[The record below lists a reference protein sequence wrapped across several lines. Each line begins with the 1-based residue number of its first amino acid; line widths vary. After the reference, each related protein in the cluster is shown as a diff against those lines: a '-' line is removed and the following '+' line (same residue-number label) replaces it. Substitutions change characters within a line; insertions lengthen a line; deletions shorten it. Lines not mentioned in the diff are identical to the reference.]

1 MAMTIFIK
9 LAWRN
14 LFRNK
19 RRTILAGL
27 MIGLGLA
34 AMITVDAITIGTID
48 NMISTATA
56 SFLGEGQIHRDG
68 FRKTFEVE
76 KIIAN
81 GPALF
86 EKLKKDPLIRQAAPR
101 TAAFGMLTSPANVQS
116 VMLYGIDPALERDLS
131 KIDDLL
137 VSGDYLSSADEPKIL
152 IGEKLAGLLEV
163 GLGDKIVV
171 TVAQAHSGE
180 LSQELFRVG
189 GIFKFGSRQ
198 MDGGMAFIPLKRAQE
213 MLKLGDGLHEIAF
226 AFHDRRKA
234 EDDTLP
240 LWKEYSAAGNE
251 ALSWT
256 KLVSELAMMRSM
268 TDFSLFLVGIILF
281 GIVSVGIINTLFMA
295 LYERMFE
302 FGVMRAIGTRPQQA
316 AQLMVMEAGALALV
330 SIVMGIIIALIV
342 NGLLLHCGGL
352 DYSDSEFV
360 VTLRD
365 PIYPVL
371 TLSQF
376 TLYPF
381 LLFVFTC
388 IVGIY
393 PAIYAARLT
402 PAKAMKRGL

>member
-1 MAMTIFIK
+1 MMLFVK

-34 AMITVDAITIGTID
+34 AMITTDAVMKGTID
-48 NMISTATA
+48 NMIATATS

-76 KIIAN
+76 QTIVN

-86 EKLKKDPLIRQAAPR
+86 DKLKKEPLIRRASPR
-101 TAAFGMLTSPANVQS
+101 TASFGMITSPANVQS
-116 VMLYGIDPALERDLS
+116 VMLYGIDPADEKELS

-137 VSGDYLSSADEPKIL
+137 VSGAYLATADEAKIL
-152 IGEKLAGLLEV
+152 LGEKTADLLEV

-171 TVAQAHSGE
+171 TVAQAHTGE

-189 GIFKFGSRQ
+189 GIFRFGSRQ
-198 MDGGMAFIPLKRAQE
+198 MDGGMAFIPLKRSQE
-213 MLKLGDGLHEIAF
+213 MLKLDGGLHEIAF
-226 AFHDRRKA
+226 SFHDNLKS
-234 EDDTLP
+234 EDTALP
-240 LWKEYSAAGNE
+240 LWSELSAGGNE

-256 KLVSELAMMRSM
+256 ELVSELAMMRSM
-268 TDFSLFLVGIILF
+268 TDFSLYLVGIILF
-281 GIVSVGIINTLFMA
+281 GIVAVGIVNTLFMSF
-295 LYERMFE
+295 YERMFE
-302 FGVMRAIGTRPQQA
+302 FGVMRAVGTRPRQA
-316 AQLMVMEAGALALV
+316 AQLMVMEAGALAL
-330 SIVMGIIIALIV
+330 IAIAMGIVIAFIV
-342 NGLLLHCGGL
+342 NGLLMHYGI
-352 DYSDSEFV
+352 DYSGSEFV

-371 TLSQF
+371 TVTQF
-376 TLYPF
+376 TLYPL
-381 LLFVFTC
+381 LLFIFTC
-388 IVGIY
+388 LVGLY

>member
-1 MAMTIFIK
+1 MMLFIK

-19 RRTILAGL
+19 RRTLLAGL

-56 SFLGEGQIHRDG
+56 SFLGEGQVHRDG

-76 KIIAN
+76 KTIAN

-86 EKLKKDPLIRQAAPR
+86 EKLKKEPLIRQAAPR

-116 VMLYGIDPALERDLS
+116 VMLYGIDPAYERDLS

-137 VSGDYLSSADEPKIL
+137 VSGDYLATADEAKIL
-152 IGEKLAGLLEV
+152 LGEKTADLLEV

-171 TVAQAHSGE
+171 TVAQAHTGE
-180 LSQELFRVG
+180 LSQEMFRVG
-189 GIFKFGSRQ
+189 GIFRFGSRQ

-213 MLKLGDGLHEIAF
+213 LLKIGKELHEIAF
-226 AFHDRRKA
+226 LFHDKLKS
-234 EDDTLP
+234 EDTGLP
-240 LWKEYSAAGNE
+240 LWSELSAGGNE
-251 ALSWT
+251 TLPWT
-256 KLVSELAMMRSM
+256 ELVSELAMMRSM

-281 GIVSVGIINTLFMA
+281 GIVSVGIINTLFMS

-302 FGVMRAIGTRPQQA
+302 FGVMRAVGTRPRQA

-330 SIVMGIIIALIV
+330 AIVMGILISLIV
-342 NGLLLHCGGL
+342 NGLLIHYGGI
-352 DYSDSEFV
+352 DYSGTEFV

-371 TLSQF
+371 TVKQF

-388 IVGIY
+388 LVGLY

>member
-1 MAMTIFIK
+1 MTLFVK

-19 RRTILAGL
+19 RRTLLAGL

-34 AMITVDAITIGTID
+34 AMITTDAITIGTID
-48 NMISTATA
+48 NMISSATDT
-56 SFLGEGQIHRDG
+56 FLGEGQVHREN

-76 KIIAN
+76 LTIAD
-81 GPALF
+81 GPAIF
-86 EKLKKDPLIRQAAPR
+86 EKLRNDPLIRQAAPR

-116 VMLYGIDPALERDLS
+116 VMLYGIDPAFERDLS

-137 VSGDYLSSADEPKIL
+137 VSGDYLASADEPKIL
-152 IGEKLAGLLEV
+152 LGEKTADLLEV
-163 GLGDKIVV
+163 GLGDKVVV
-171 TVAQAHSGE
+171 TVAQAHTGE

-189 GIFKFGSRQ
+189 GIFRFGSRQ
-198 MDGGMAFIPLKRAQE
+198 MDGGMAFIPLKRSQAL
-213 MLKLGDGLHEIAF
+213 LKIGGELHEIAF
-226 AFHDRRKA
+226 AFRDRRQA
-234 EDDTLP
+234 EDETLP
-240 LWKEYSAAGNE
+240 IWSAYSAGGNE

-281 GIVSVGIINTLFMA
+281 GIVSVGIINTLFMS

-302 FGVMRAIGTRPQQA
+302 FGVMRAIGTRPRQA
-316 AQLMVMEAGALALV
+316 AQLMVMEAGALALI
-330 SIVMGIIIALIV
+330 SIAMGIVIALIV
-342 NGLLLHCGGL
+342 NGLLLHYGGL

-360 VTLRD
+360 VALRD

-371 TLSQF
+371 TISQF

-381 LLFVFTC
+381 LLFIFTC
-388 IVGIY
+388 LVGLY
-393 PAIYAARLT
+393 PALYAAKLT
-402 PAKAMKRGL
+402 PAKAMKHGL

>member
-1 MAMTIFIK
+1 MTLFVK

-34 AMITVDAITIGTID
+34 AMITTDAITIGTID
-48 NMISTATA
+48 NMIATATA
-56 SFLGEGQIHRDG
+56 SFLGEGQVHREN

-76 KIIAN
+76 ATIVN

-86 EKLKKDPLIRQAAPR
+86 EKLKKDPLIRQTAPR
-101 TAAFGMLTSPANVQS
+101 TAAFGMITSPANVQS
-116 VMLYGIDPALERDLS
+116 VMLYGIDPTYERDLS

-137 VSGDYLSSADEPKIL
+137 VSGGYLATADEPKIL
-152 IGEKLAGLLEV
+152 LGEKTADLLEV
-163 GLGDKIVV
+163 GVGDKIVV
-171 TVAQAHSGE
+171 TVAQAHTGE

-213 MLKLGDGLHEIAF
+213 MLKLGNNLHEIAF
-226 AFHDRRKA
+226 SFHDKLKS
-234 EDDTLP
+234 EDKSLP
-240 LWKEYSAAGNE
+240 LWGDLSAGGNE
-251 ALSWT
+251 ALPWT
-256 KLVSELAMMRSM
+256 ELVSELAMMRSM

-281 GIVSVGIINTLFMA
+281 GIVAVGIINTLFMS

-302 FGVMRAIGTRPQQA
+302 FGVMRAVGTRPRQA
-316 AQLMVMEAGALALV
+316 AQLMVMEAGALSLIA
-330 SIVMGIIIALIV
+330 IVMGIVVAIVV
-342 NGLLLHCGGL
+342 NGLLLHYGI
-352 DYSDSEFV
+352 DYSGSEFV

-371 TLSQF
+371 TAKQF
-376 TLYPF
+376 TVYPF
-381 LLFVFTC
+381 LLFIFTC
-388 IVGIY
+388 LVGLY
-393 PAIYAARLT
+393 PAIYAAKLT